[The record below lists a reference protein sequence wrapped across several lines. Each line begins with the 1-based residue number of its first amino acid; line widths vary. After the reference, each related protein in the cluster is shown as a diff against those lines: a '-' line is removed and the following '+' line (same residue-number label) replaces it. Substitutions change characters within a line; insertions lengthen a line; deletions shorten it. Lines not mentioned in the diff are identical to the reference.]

1 MNLIK
6 KKNNIEKVSECI
18 PIVIQKKKKGSERM
32 IVRFGE
38 MSLVVR
44 LDLDKNKSFLRINF
58 DVEKSN
64 IVKQRKQSGC
74 FYVFGNNNSMDPRL

>member
-6 KKNNIEKVSECI
+6 KNNNIEKVSECI

-44 LDLDKNKSFLRINF
+44 LVGKNKSFLRINF

-74 FYVFGNNNSMDPRL
+74 FYVFGNNNSMNPRL

>member
-44 LDLDKNKSFLRINF
+44 WTWKKQKFLVADKL
-58 DVEKSN
+58 
-64 IVKQRKQSGC
+64 
-74 FYVFGNNNSMDPRL
+74 

>member
-6 KKNNIEKVSECI
+6 KNNNIEKVSECI

-74 FYVFGNNNSMDPRL
+74 FYVFGNNNSMNPRL

>member
-32 IVRFGE
+32 IVRFVE

-44 LDLDKNKSFLRINF
+44 LDLDKTKVFS
-58 DVEKSN
+58 
-64 IVKQRKQSGC
+64 SG
-74 FYVFGNNNSMDPRL
+74 